1 MKHHVGVNICIHYEK
16 QMQGSKYTEVY
27 LPSMVQHLDDSQPV

>member
-1 MKHHVGVNICIHYEK
+1 
-16 QMQGSKYTEVY
+16 MQGSKYTEVY